1 MRDAVTINL
10 GLILLISCIV
20 AMISRR
26 MHLPYSV
33 GLVVAGIM
41 LRSLEVSTWVA
52 RERIPPILK
61 VFSPSN

>member
-1 MRDAVTINL
+1 MSDAVTINL

-20 AMISRR
+20 TMISGR

>member
-20 AMISRR
+20 TMISGR

-52 RERIPPILK
+52 RERIPPIWK